1 MPLSACSRLVGY
13 NLESP
18 DAGSKIMEDLIEELF
33 AEVGYRC
40 EEWVGVQNSQ
50 ARLGIFGNNHR
61 PELKMVFCVE
71 LSRNILKCDLL
82 LPVSSPASSPR
93 CPTKPEHAAPRT

>member
-1 MPLSACSRLVGY
+1 MLGKLRVSGRGLKV
-13 NLESP
+13 
-18 DAGSKIMEDLIEELF
+18 MEDLIEELF
-33 AEVGYRC
+33 VEVGYRC

-61 PELKMVFCVE
+61 TDLKMVFCVE

-82 LPVSSPASSPR
+82 LPVSVPFPR
-93 CPTKPEHAAPRT
+93 LAVHESEHAAPRT